1 MHEWSDVRLE
11 GSPWLG
17 VNIFI
22 NTGHQ
27 TPDRGSQQ
35 NCAQMS
41 NRRSHSSYQEFFFL
55 DPSQDVIL
63 FERRTY
69 SPFLCGEAERSTPQ
83 KGDKTQLIKMNHLW
97 NLSFCVISKDEDKSA
112 KRNDTAHPSSTQG
125 VCLGER
131 FGRERRAPQKSMLLP
146 FGPVI
151 VLLGIRCR
159 GIILNIE
166 KASCTRLICYFIFK
180 NYSIMYINKT
190 WKQPIY
196 PTIEE
201 EKVNYIVWLLCGY

>member
-1 MHEWSDVRLE
+1 MFVWKVLPDW
-11 GSPWLG
+11 GSTSSSILATKPL
-17 VNIFI
+17 
-22 NTGHQ
+22 TGAASRTAHKCP
-27 TPDRGSQQ
+27 TGDHTAATR
-35 NCAQMS
+35 N
-41 NRRSHSSYQEFFFL
+41 FFFL
-55 DPSQDVIL
+55 DPNQDVIL
-63 FERRTY
+63 FKRRTY
-69 SPFLCGEAERSTPQ
+69 SPFLCSEAERSTPQ
-83 KGDKTQLIKMNHLW
+83 KGDKIQLIKMNHLW

-125 VCLGER
+125 VCLGEQ
-131 FGRERRAPQKSMLLP
+131 FGRERRVPQKSMLLP

-151 VLLGIRCR
+151 VLLGIRCK

>member
-1 MHEWSDVRLE
+1 MFVWKVLPDW
-11 GSPWLG
+11 GSTSSSILATKPL
-17 VNIFI
+17 
-22 NTGHQ
+22 TGAASRTAHKCP
-27 TPDRGSQQ
+27 TGDHTAATR
-35 NCAQMS
+35 N
-41 NRRSHSSYQEFFFL
+41 FFFL